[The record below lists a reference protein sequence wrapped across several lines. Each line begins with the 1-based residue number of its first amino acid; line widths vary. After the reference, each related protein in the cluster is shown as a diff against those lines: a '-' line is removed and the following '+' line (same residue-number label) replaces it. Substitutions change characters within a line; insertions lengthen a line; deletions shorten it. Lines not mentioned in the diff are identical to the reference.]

1 MTIPSTPSSKEMK
14 RSHSFI
20 KMGAL
25 ILLLFGFASCRI
37 KKSTE
42 PQKDPVH
49 VYASF
54 VSDLMDLSKFEAT
67 TSISTSGDL
76 GNNRFKCLLKGRQD
90 SIVWGSI
97 QKFGF
102 EIVRFQITPER
113 IQLINR
119 LERSY
124 FDESTEEIQKFIGL
138 SLQFYQIWNTLQGK
152 PIFEPP
158 IESLITE
165 FDHFYQINFL
175 SPLAENELRFEK
187 ALPSIALYKLQQ
199 SLNPNITAQLTLS
212 FDNYKK
218 DHEGKL
224 FSYARDLEIV
234 IPGIFNNNFSIQFD
248 QIKQNANFQNIFTIP
263 AHYTRMEI

>member
-1 MTIPSTPSSKEMK
+1 MTKAISTHSKQRK
-14 RSHSFI
+14 KGHRYPI
-20 KMGAL
+20 MGAL
-25 ILLLFGFASCRI
+25 VLLMFGFAACNT

-42 PQKDPVH
+42 APKKPEH
-49 VYASF
+49 LYISF
-54 VSDLMDLSKFEAT
+54 VEGLMDLPTFEAT

-76 GNNRFKCLLKGRQD
+76 GNNRFKCLLKGKQD

-102 EIVRFQITPER
+102 EILRFQITPER
-113 IQLINR
+113 IQMINR

-124 FDESTEEIQKFIGL
+124 FDESAEEIQKFIGL
-138 SLQFYQIWNTLQGK
+138 SLQFHQIWNTLQGK

-158 IESLITE
+158 LESPITE
-165 FDHFYQINFL
+165 FDHFYQIYFL
-175 SPLAENELRFEK
+175 SPLAKNELRFDK
-187 ALPSIALYKLQQ
+187 VLPSIALYQLQQ
-199 SLNPNITAQLTLS
+199 TLNPNVTAHVMLS

-218 DHEGKL
+218 NNEGKL

-234 IPGIFNNNFSIQFD
+234 IPGIFNNNFTIQFD

-263 AHYTRMEI
+263 SHYTRMEI